1 MFLPTNS
8 SPGLNNQL
16 SNCANDIKEWFISN
30 NLLLNTSKTTLLNLS
45 PSPTYFL
52 PFLIDNIVISPS
64 TASNLDLLFDSIIS
78 FIPHITAITKSA
90 NYHLFRIRKIR
101 NSITISLTKTLVN
114 SLVLSRIDYCSSML
128 INLPLSSI
136 SPLNRVIR
144 SSIRTTYN
152 LRIRDHS
159 STSSYQH
166 LYPWFTFNKR
176 SSYRILSIV
185 HSSIYSSN
193 CPSYISNSLVQRSSL
208 PSLRNH
214 ASHLLSTSNLR
225 PSKMNTRALSYIV
238 PNLWNSLPPY
248 IRSIKSYK
256 TFMKYIQQLISG
268 GNMKY

>member
-16 SNCANDIKEWFISN
+16 SNCANDIREWLISN

-45 PSPTYFL
+45 PSPTYF
-52 PFLIDNIVISPS
+52 PMFLIDNIVISPS
-64 TASNLDLLFDSIIS
+64 PTASYLGVLFDSTLS

-101 NSITISLTKTLVN
+101 KSITVSLTKTLVN
-114 SLVLSRIDYCSSML
+114 SLVLLRIDYCSSIL
-128 INLPLSSI
+128 INLPLLSI

-166 LYPWFTFNKR
+166 LSPWFTFNK
-176 SSYRILSIV
+176 
-185 HSSIYSSN
+185 HSAIAYYLLFI
-193 CPSYISNSLVQRSSL
+193 PQYTLQIALHIFLLLLYKEL
-208 PSLRNH
+208 PFH
-214 ASHLLSTSNLR
+214 HLETMHLTFYL
-225 PSKMNTRALSYIV
+225 PLFYV
-238 PNLWNSLPPY
+238 PQ
-248 IRSIKSYK
+248 K
-256 TFMKYIQQLISG
+256 
-268 GNMKY
+268 